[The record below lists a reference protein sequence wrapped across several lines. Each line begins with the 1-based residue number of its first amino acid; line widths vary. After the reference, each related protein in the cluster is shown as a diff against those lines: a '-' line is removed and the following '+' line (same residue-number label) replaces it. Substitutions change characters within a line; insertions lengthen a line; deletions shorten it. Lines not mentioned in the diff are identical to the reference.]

1 MRLSYIT
8 VFLFLFFPNLVNAA
22 GIGFVN
28 SSGIWFSSDP
38 AFGGIPVKAYTVV
51 LNNDYKKLTAT
62 IAFLDNG
69 SEFARTTV
77 DVLQDDARQI
87 TVIWTPTYGTRTV
100 AAKFISATVT
110 DQNNVIRDL
119 GAAEIANLA
128 TPISRT
134 TVIDNDSDKDKI
146 GDHDEIGTYGT
157 SPTKFDTD
165 NDGLSDY
172 EEIFTY
178 KTNPNNPNTDGDNMN
193 DGDEVHSG
201 RNPLAKDDPLPPP
214 PPPVVIT
221 QPTKPEPQAVVVEN
235 QKPKTTPTTETVQKK
250 KTTTNKPAP
259 TKNII
264 PEITTEITVA
274 AETEAPTSTI
284 NIQPTENNVEI
295 KPDNT
300 QHINPTNEPDK
311 WITVLGVIAAL
322 FASAAAV
329 TGALAWREKNQ
340 Y

>member
-1 MRLSYIT
+1 MKLSYFF
-8 VFLFLFFPNLVNAA
+8 VFLFLLFPHFANSA

-38 AFGGIPVKAYTVV
+38 AFGGIPVKVYTVV

-69 SEFARTTV
+69 AEFARTTV

-119 GAAEIANLA
+119 SAGEIANLA

-157 SPTKFDTD
+157 SPTKFDSD
-165 NDGLSDY
+165 NDGLGDY

-201 RNPLAKDDPLPPP
+201 RNPLVKDDPLPPP
-214 PPPVVIT
+214 PPVVIVPV
-221 QPTKPEPQAVVVEN
+221 QPQPKPVIVEAPQP
-235 QKPKTTPTTETVQKK
+235 KPTLNTETVQKK
-250 KTTTNKPAP
+250 KPVATEP
-259 TKNII
+259 TKKLI
-264 PEITTEITVA
+264 PEITTAVTVEVA
-274 AETEAPTSTI
+274 TTTASTSTPEP
-284 NIQPTENNVEI
+284 QPEI
-295 KPDNT
+295 KPVEVAREIP
-300 QHINPTNEPDK
+300 QEESGS
-311 WITVLGVIAAL
+311 WVTVLGVLAAL
-322 FASAAAV
+322 LAAAAAV
-329 TGALAWREKNQ
+329 TGALAWREKNR

>member
-1 MRLSYIT
+1 MKLSYIF
-8 VFLFLFFPNLVNAA
+8 VFLFLLVPQFANAA

-51 LNNDYKKLTAT
+51 LNNDYKKLTAV

-69 SEFARTTV
+69 AEFARTTV

-110 DQNNVIRDL
+110 DQNNAVRDL
-119 GAAEIANLA
+119 SSAEIANLA

-146 GDHDEIGTYGT
+146 GDHDEIGTFGT
-157 SPTKFDTD
+157 SPTMFDTD
-165 NDGLSDY
+165 SDGLGDY
-172 EEIFTY
+172 EEIFTH
-178 KTNPNNPNTDGDNMN
+178 KTNPKNPNTDGDAMN

-201 RNPLAKDDPLPPP
+201 RNPLVKDDPLPPP
-214 PPPVVIT
+214 PPIVLIPVQPQAEQKPVVAEIS
-221 QPTKPEPQAVVVEN
+221 
-235 QKPKTTPTTETVQKK
+235 KPKVTSNTEAVQKK
-250 KTTTNKPAP
+250 KPAAAPAP
-259 TKNII
+259 TPTKTLI
-264 PEITTEITVA
+264 PEITTAVVIETV
-274 AETEAPTSTI
+274 PTSTVTSTPE
-284 NIQPTENNVEI
+284 IQPEKELPRFETTVPAEESGSWV
-295 KPDNT
+295 
-300 QHINPTNEPDK
+300 
-311 WITVLGVIAAL
+311 TVLGVLAAL
-322 FASAAAV
+322 LAAAAAV
-329 TGALAWREKNQ
+329 TGALAWREKNR

>member
-1 MRLSYIT
+1 MKLSYFF
-8 VFLFLFFPNLVNAA
+8 VFLFLLVPQFANAA

-51 LNNDYKKLTAT
+51 LNNDYKKLTAV

-69 SEFARTTV
+69 AEFARTTV

-110 DQNNVIRDL
+110 DQNNAVRDL
-119 GAAEIANLA
+119 SSSEIANLA

-157 SPTKFDTD
+157 SPTMFDTD
-165 NDGLSDY
+165 SDGLGDY
-172 EEIFTY
+172 EEIFTH
-178 KTNPNNPNTDGDNMN
+178 KTNPNNPNTDGDSMN

-201 RNPLAKDDPLPPP
+201 RNPLVKDDPLPPP
-214 PPPVVIT
+214 PPPV
-221 QPTKPEPQAVVVEN
+221 PVVVVAPSTP
-235 QKPKTTPTTETVQKK
+235 KPIVT
-250 KTTTNKPAP
+250 
-259 TKNII
+259 
-264 PEITTEITVA
+264 
-274 AETEAPTSTI
+274 
-284 NIQPTENNVEI
+284 VEI
-295 KPDNT
+295 KPKPSSNT
-300 QHINPTNEPDK
+300 EVIQKKKVVSSEVAPKKLIPEISMVTTAATSSTTTAEIIPEPTAEAAPAPRETNNAQPEK
-311 WITVLGVIAAL
+311 TGGWITVLGVLAAL
-322 FASAAAV
+322 LAAAAAV
-329 TGALAWREKNQ
+329 TGALAWREKNR

>member
-1 MRLSYIT
+1 MKLSYFF
-8 VFLFLFFPNLVNAA
+8 VFLFLLFPHFANSA

-69 SEFARTTV
+69 AEFARTTV

-119 GAAEIANLA
+119 GSAEIANLA

-134 TVIDNDSDKDKI
+134 TVIDNDSDRDKI
-146 GDHDEIGTYGT
+146 GDHEEIGTYGT
-157 SPTKFDTD
+157 SPTKFDSD
-165 NDGLSDY
+165 NDGLGDY
-172 EEIFTY
+172 EEIFTH

-201 RNPLAKDDPLPPP
+201 RNPLVKDDPLPPP
-214 PPPVVIT
+214 PPVVIVPV
-221 QPTKPEPQAVVVEN
+221 QPQPKSVIVEAPQPKPTLN
-235 QKPKTTPTTETVQKK
+235 TETVQKK
-250 KTTTNKPAP
+250 KPVATEP
-259 TKNII
+259 TKKLI
-264 PEITTEITVA
+264 PEITTTVTDVIETVTTTHNSAQEENTEIRPNKA
-274 AETEAPTSTI
+274 A
-284 NIQPTENNVEI
+284 NNKQSSESGNWV
-295 KPDNT
+295 
-300 QHINPTNEPDK
+300 
-311 WITVLGVIAAL
+311 TVLGVIAAL

-329 TGALAWREKNQ
+329 TGALAWREKNR

>member
-8 VFLFLFFPNLVNAA
+8 VFLFLFFPNLANAA

-28 SSGIWFSSDP
+28 SSGIWFSTDP
-38 AFGGIPVKAYTVV
+38 AFGGTPVKAYTVV

-110 DQNNVIRDL
+110 DQNNIIRDL
-119 GAAEIANLA
+119 SAAEIANLA

-214 PPPVVIT
+214 PPPVVIVE
-221 QPTKPEPQAVVVEN
+221 PIKPEPQPVVIEN
-235 QKPKTTPTTETVQKK
+235 PKPKTVLNTETVQKK
-250 KTTTNKPAP
+250 KQTPEAP
-259 TKNII
+259 TTPKTLI
-264 PEITTEITVA
+264 PEITTAVAVEPAITA
-274 AETEAPTSTI
+274 TST
-284 NIQPTENNVEI
+284 PAPEPPPEI
-295 KPDNT
+295 KPIQAVKEVPQEKT
-300 QHINPTNEPDK
+300 GS
-311 WITVLGVIAAL
+311 WITVLGVLAAL
-322 FASAAAV
+322 LAAAAAV
-329 TGALAWREKNQ
+329 TGALAWREKNR

>member
-1 MRLSYIT
+1 MKLSYIS
-8 VFLFLFFPNLVNAA
+8 VFIFLVFPNLASAA

-38 AFGGIPVKAYTVV
+38 AFGGTPVKAYTVV

-110 DQNNVIRDL
+110 DQNNAIRNL
-119 GAAEIANLA
+119 SSAEIANLA

-172 EEIFTY
+172 EEIFTH

-201 RNPLAKDDPLPPP
+201 RNPLVKDDPLPPP
-214 PPPVVIT
+214 PPVVIVPV
-221 QPTKPEPQAVVVEN
+221 QPQPKPVVVETT
-235 QKPKTTPTTETVQKK
+235 QPKPTLNTETVQKK
-250 KTTTNKPAP
+250 KPAAP
-259 TKNII
+259 EPVKKFI
-264 PEITTEITVA
+264 PEITTTITVEA
-274 AETEAPTSTI
+274 ATTTASTST
-284 NIQPTENNVEI
+284 PEPVPEI
-295 KPDNT
+295 KPIKIERT
-300 QHINPTNEPDK
+300 ESSDK
-311 WITVLGVIAAL
+311 SGSWVTVLGVLASLLAA
-322 FASAAAV
+322 AAAV
-329 TGALAWREKNQ
+329 TGALAWREKNR

>member
-1 MRLSYIT
+1 MKLSYIF
-8 VFLFLFFPNLVNAA
+8 VFLFLLFPNLANAV

-38 AFGGIPVKAYTVV
+38 AFGGVPVKAYTVV

-69 SEFARTTV
+69 TEFARTTV

-110 DQNNVIRDL
+110 DQNNVIRNL
-119 GAAEIANLA
+119 SSAEIANLA

-157 SPTKFDTD
+157 SPTKYDTD
-165 NDGLSDY
+165 NDGLGDY

-178 KTNPNNPNTDGDNMN
+178 KTNPLNPNTDGDNMN

-201 RNPLAKDDPLPPP
+201 RNPLVKDDPLPPP
-214 PPPVVIT
+214 PPVVIVPV
-221 QPTKPEPQAVVVEN
+221 QPQPKPVVVEVP
-235 QKPKTTPTTETVQKK
+235 KPKPTLNTETVQKK
-250 KTTTNKPAP
+250 KATATEP
-259 TKNII
+259 TKKLI
-264 PEITTEITVA
+264 PEITTAITVEA
-274 AETEAPTSTI
+274 ATTTASTST
-284 NIQPTENNVEI
+284 PEPAPEI
-295 KPDNT
+295 KPIKIERTESSD
-300 QHINPTNEPDK
+300 ESGS
-311 WITVLGVIAAL
+311 WVTVLGVLAAL
-322 FASAAAV
+322 LAAAAAV
-329 TGALAWREKNQ
+329 TGALAWREKNR

>member
-1 MRLSYIT
+1 MKLSYIF
-8 VFLFLFFPNLVNAA
+8 VFLFLLFPNLAHAA

-38 AFGGIPVKAYTVV
+38 AFGGTPVKAYTVV

-69 SEFARTTV
+69 TEFARTTV

-119 GAAEIANLA
+119 SSAEIANLA

-157 SPTKFDTD
+157 SPTKFDSD
-165 NDGLSDY
+165 NDGLGDY

-178 KTNPNNPNTDGDNMN
+178 KTNPLNPNTDGDNMN

-201 RNPLAKDDPLPPP
+201 RNPLVKDDPLPPP
-214 PPPVVIT
+214 PPVVIVPV
-221 QPTKPEPQAVVVEN
+221 QPQPKPVIVEAPQP
-235 QKPKTTPTTETVQKK
+235 KPTLNTETVQKK
-250 KTTTNKPAP
+250 KSVVTER
-259 TKNII
+259 TKKLI
-264 PEITTEITVA
+264 PEITTAVTVEVA
-274 AETEAPTSTI
+274 TTTASTSTPEP
-284 NIQPTENNVEI
+284 QPEI
-295 KPDNT
+295 KPVEVARKIP
-300 QHINPTNEPDK
+300 QEESGS
-311 WITVLGVIAAL
+311 WVTVLGVLAAL
-322 FASAAAV
+322 LAAAAAV
-329 TGALAWREKNQ
+329 TGALAWREKNR

>member
-1 MRLSYIT
+1 MKLSYFL
-8 VFLFLFFPNLVNAA
+8 VFIFLVFPNLANAA

-51 LNNDYKKLTAT
+51 LNNDYKKLTAV

-69 SEFARTTV
+69 AEFARTTV

-110 DQNNVIRDL
+110 DQNNAVRDL
-119 GAAEIANLA
+119 SSSEIANLA

-172 EEIFTY
+172 EEIFTH

-193 DGDEVHSG
+193 DGDEVHNG
-201 RNPLAKDDPLPPP
+201 RNPLVKDDPLPPP
-214 PPPVVIT
+214 PPAVIVPV
-221 QPTKPEPQAVVVEN
+221 QPQPKPIVVEAP
-235 QKPKTTPTTETVQKK
+235 QPKTTLNTETVQKK
-250 KTTTNKPAP
+250 KITTPEP
-259 TKNII
+259 TKKLI
-264 PEITTEITVA
+264 PEITTAITVEVA
-274 AETEAPTSTI
+274 TTTVSTST
-284 NIQPTENNVEI
+284 PEPLPEI
-295 KPDNT
+295 KPIT
-300 QHINPTNEPDK
+300 TNRVVASDESGS
-311 WITVLGVIAAL
+311 WVTVLGVLAAL
-322 FASAAAV
+322 LAAAAAV
-329 TGALAWREKNQ
+329 TGALAWREKNR